1 MEKLG
6 QLFRRSRCKTPSVN
20 QLLTPSLSTWQMEH
34 QHACLSPTI
43 HSLVVLLQI
52 KKSAL
57 ADTHQQWRFV
67 SLFFN
72 QINFPMS
79 LGNLQPTLLPSN
91 YITSSTIKHC
101 AISVPFIHNW
111 TVKLQKNFN
120 VCKNF

>member
-57 ADTHQQWRFV
+57 ADAHQQWRFV

-79 LGNLQPTLLPSN
+79 LGNLQPTLPVQQLNIVQSQYPLF
-91 YITSSTIKHC
+91 TIGR
-101 AISVPFIHNW
+101 
-111 TVKLQKNFN
+111 
-120 VCKNF
+120 

>member
-57 ADTHQQWRFV
+57 ADAHQQWRFV

-101 AISVPFIHNW
+101 AISVPSIHNW
-111 TVKLQKNFN
+111 TVNLQKNFN